1 MKRIAWILLLSLLL
15 LFVACNQ
22 GEDESTDNATD
33 TAGQEKTEQRGW
45 FEREP
50 EPEQTEQ
57 PEVTEDTRQ
66 QERDKLEAQRKEE
79 YGEIGRASCRER
91 V

>member
-33 TAGQEKTEQRGW
+33 TAGQEK
-45 FEREP
+45 P
-50 EPEQTEQ
+50 N
-57 PEVTEDTRQ
+57 
-66 QERDKLEAQRKEE
+66 KEAGLKENPSPNRPNNRK
-79 YGEIGRASCRER
+79 
-91 V
+91 